1 MPIYLHGEAGLVVV
15 RVGSESS
22 LEEGVG
28 LVLHVL
34 VVVAD
39 GLGVQGI
46 WVVVIS
52 PQNITEGGRGCVV
65 ILCTCANNPFSVG
78 THETNSRE
86 TSFSLCRCVAS
97 PSSLSPHPILPLS
110 QLSFAPI
117 CSYNSPPPPPPPSLN
132 HHFLPFA
139 PISPPPSTSSLF
151 YRNCHLLPPPPP
163 ISAHLHTA

>member
-52 PQNITEGGRGCVV
+52 PQNITEGGRGVCGNFMHV
-65 ILCTCANNPFSVG
+65 C
-78 THETNSRE
+78 
-86 TSFSLCRCVAS
+86 
-97 PSSLSPHPILPLS
+97 
-110 QLSFAPI
+110 
-117 CSYNSPPPPPPPSLN
+117 
-132 HHFLPFA
+132 
-139 PISPPPSTSSLF
+139 
-151 YRNCHLLPPPPP
+151 
-163 ISAHLHTA
+163 